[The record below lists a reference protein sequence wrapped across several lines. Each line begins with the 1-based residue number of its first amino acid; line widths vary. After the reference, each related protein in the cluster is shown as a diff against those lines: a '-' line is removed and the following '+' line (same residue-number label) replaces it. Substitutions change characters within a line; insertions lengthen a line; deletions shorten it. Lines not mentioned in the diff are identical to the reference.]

1 MIKLFVHSA
10 HMRGFLIALMMVLGN
25 ADFSHATIIDG
36 AEIISGTAI
45 EGGLIIA
52 RTAPDNS
59 VTVDSTPIE
68 VAQNGVFVV
77 GFHRDADTPTTIIIT
92 VPDGTAFSSALLAT
106 QRQYK
111 IQRIDGLKSAMVTPP
126 PTVLARIKADGAA
139 VRAARTLSAP
149 LGDFWRGFD
158 WPASGPI
165 SGVFGSQRILNGK
178 PRQPHYGLD
187 IAGPTG
193 TPVTAP
199 ASGHIS
205 MVKDLYYSGWTIV
218 IAHGLGVNSSFLHL
232 DTVAVKTGMKVER
245 GHLIGTIGATG
256 RATGPHL
263 DWRIDWQGRRIDPGL
278 LLGLKPQIA
287 KTP

>member
-25 ADFSHATIIDG
+25 AGFSHATIIDG

-245 GHLIGTIGATG
+245 GHLIGTVGATG
-256 RATGPHL
+256 RATGSHL